1 MTILEQNINL
11 FFKFFTESLEEWNK
25 KEIELLSK
33 NNTKINDDSK
43 NNVNANTDNNI
54 INTDIDINT
63 NNLDDNT
70 IENTIEK
77 KEYNSNTFI
86 NYWCYKLYS
95 LFGIKR
101 KYYQYGDDFT
111 EAELTDNPKL
121 SKIYGQSKKILMQ
134 FFYDKGKKNYNK
146 NHPICQI
153 CRHLMFDIDSMS
165 IVSIGV
171 TKSIDYN
178 IFLNNLKLN
187 INLNENTDYEQKIVF
202 EEFLEGTMVIFNPFL
217 NKFNFKK
224 IIEIHENEDNLSN
237 QITNNK
243 SKDTTTNSVKDDV
256 YLQFLKKSTNSYASK
271 LKESIE
277 SNSSSENKDTN
288 GSNDTN
294 ESNSTNASNTTN
306 DTLENTNNDNIKRIE
321 KEYNFEISSRKI
333 IGTSY
338 FNNREITFEDMFLEN
353 AKQQNMDLSKLR
365 AFKNHGYIFNIQ
377 HKENRVVNPEET
389 NCNTLVAC
397 YKFKNTKINSKL
409 FDSIQDKLLNI
420 DFINTNNV
428 NKSSDI
434 SKNLKSL
441 AVKLSK
447 DSITDVNLNTLIESN
462 KLKTNIVIPKVLDE
476 IIINKSFNVN
486 DFEKIIKDIM
496 DKQDKFN
503 PGIMIKDLD
512 NSIRSKYRNEDYS
525 FLLEIKGNKP
535 INICEENKEY
545 LFKLYWRLRKNR
557 ENNITTFIKNFDN
570 ENQSYN
576 KIFNWYRECIHTFTK
591 NLHKEYLSVFIQKNK
606 TFQDLEYEIKPLCFE
621 LHKLFLEKTHKAITL
636 TVVQNFVNNLE
647 FYQMYWRLFG
657 LNQKEDKNENRNK
670 NSNDSKSKII
680 INRINQ
686 NDL

>member
-33 NNTKINDDSK
+33 NNIKINDDSK
-43 NNVNANTDNNI
+43 NNETTNSNNSMNIDNDNNINSCDNINNNSDNNI
-54 INTDIDINT
+54 IEDST
-63 NNLDDNT
+63 
-70 IENTIEK
+70 EK
-77 KEYNSNTFI
+77 KEYKSNTFI

-134 FFYDKGKKNYNK
+134 FFYDKSKKNYNK

-224 IIEIHENEDNLSN
+224 IIEIHENEDNSSN
-237 QITNNK
+237 QITNNNK
-243 SKDTTTNSVKDDV
+243 SNVTTNSIKDDV
-256 YLQFLKKSTNSYASK
+256 YQQFLKKSTNSYASK

-277 SNSSSENKDTN
+277 SNTSSENNDINPSNSTN
-288 GSNDTN
+288 GSN
-294 ESNSTNASNTTN
+294 STN

-353 AKQQNMDLSKLR
+353 AKLQNMDLSKLR

-409 FDSIQDKLLNI
+409 FDSIHDKLLDV
-420 DFINTNNV
+420 DFINKNNV

-441 AVKLSK
+441 AIKLSK
-447 DSITDVNLNTLIESN
+447 DSIIDVNLNTLIESK

-591 NLHKEYLSVFIQKNK
+591 NLHKEYLSVFIHKKK
-606 TFQDLEYEIKPLCFE
+606 TFQELEYEIKPLCFE
-621 LHKLFLEKTHKAITL
+621 LHKLFLEKTQKAITL
-636 TVVQNFVNNLE
+636 SVVQNFVNNLE

-657 LNQKEDKNENRNK
+657 LNQKEDKNENNNK
-670 NSNDSKSKII
+670 NNNDSKSKII
-680 INRINQ
+680 VNRINK
-686 NDL
+686 N

>member
-1 MTILEQNINL
+1 MTILDQNINL

-25 KEIELLSK
+25 QEIELLSK
-33 NNTKINDDSK
+33 NNNKINDDSK
-43 NNVNANTDNNI
+43 NNVNTTSDDNMNTN
-54 INTDIDINT
+54 IDINT
-63 NNLDDNT
+63 NNLDDNI
-70 IENTIEK
+70 IEASTEK
-77 KEYNSNTFI
+77 KEYKSNTFI

-134 FFYDKGKKNYNK
+134 FFYDKGQKNYNK

-224 IIEIHENEDNLSN
+224 VIEIHENDDNSSN
-237 QITNNK
+237 QIVNNNK
-243 SKDTTTNSVKDDV
+243 TNDTTTNSVKDDV
-256 YLQFLKKSTNSYASK
+256 YQQFLKKSTNSYASK

-277 SNSSSENKDTN
+277 SNASSEN
-288 GSNDTN
+288 NDTN
-294 ESNSTNASNTTN
+294 VCNSTN
-306 DTLENTNNDNIKRIE
+306 DTLENSNNDNIKRIE

-338 FNNREITFEDMFLEN
+338 FNNRKITFEDMFLEN
-353 AKQQNMDLSKLR
+353 AKLQNMDLSKLR
-365 AFKNHGYIFNIQ
+365 SFKNHGYIFNIQ
-377 HKENRVVNPEET
+377 HKENRVVNPEEI

-409 FDSIQDKLLNI
+409 FDNIQDKLLNI

-428 NKSSDI
+428 NKTSDI

-441 AVKLSK
+441 AIKLSK
-447 DSITDVNLNTLIESN
+447 DSIIDVNLNTLIESN

-476 IIINKSFNVN
+476 IVINKSFNVN
-486 DFEKIIKDIM
+486 DFEKIIKGIM

-591 NLHKEYLSVFIQKNK
+591 NLHKEYLSIFIQKNK

-670 NSNDSKSKII
+670 NNNDSKSKII
-680 INRINQ
+680 VNRINQ
-686 NDL
+686 NEL

>member
-33 NNTKINDDSK
+33 NNIKINDDSK
-43 NNVNANTDNNI
+43 NNVNTTSDDN
-54 INTDIDINT
+54 INLCDNINT
-63 NNLDDNT
+63 NSDENI
-70 IENTIEK
+70 IENSTEK
-77 KEYNSNTFI
+77 KEYKSNTFI

-101 KYYQYGDDFT
+101 KYYQYGADFT

-224 IIEIHENEDNLSN
+224 IIEIHENEDNSSN
-237 QITNNK
+237 QITNNNK
-243 SKDTTTNSVKDDV
+243 SNVTTNSIKDDV
-256 YLQFLKKSTNSYASK
+256 YQQFLKKSTNSYASK

-277 SNSSSENKDTN
+277 SNASSENKDTN
-288 GSNDTN
+288 AC
-294 ESNSTNASNTTN
+294 NSTN
-306 DTLENTNNDNIKRIE
+306 DILENSNNDNIKRIE

-353 AKQQNMDLSKLR
+353 AKLQNMDLSKLR

-409 FDSIQDKLLNI
+409 FDNIQDKLLNI
-420 DFINTNNV
+420 DINTNNV
-428 NKSSDI
+428 NKTSDI

-441 AVKLSK
+441 AIKLSK
-447 DSITDVNLNTLIESN
+447 DSIIDVNLNTLIKSN

-476 IIINKSFNVN
+476 IVINKSFNVN